1 MKRPPAAPAMLNISR
16 REISLRMILPPLA
29 SPNKTGTNHKRREGK
44 HIVNSKSG
52 SCFIRKISSEATS
65 TVGIYNSSPFV
76 PFVYLPFSQMT
87 PILYENLKIGSPEP
101 FACRLQHTKSIE
113 VRRRYENQTRYR
125 CRRFTRGRRWQGC
138 GPGPRCP
145 NPFADLS
152 QGDGRGKH
160 AIHPVFGEHR
170 LCRPGGPE
178 LFPGERLADQRA
190 HQLHANH

>member
-1 MKRPPAAPAMLNISR
+1 MKRPPAAPAILNISR

-29 SPNKTGTNHKRREGK
+29 SPNKTGTNH
-44 HIVNSKSG
+44 
-52 SCFIRKISSEATS
+52 
-65 TVGIYNSSPFV
+65 
-76 PFVYLPFSQMT
+76 LPLSQMT

-160 AIHPVFGEHR
+160 AIHPVFGEDR

-178 LFPGERLADQRA
+178 LFPGERL
-190 HQLHANH
+190 